1 MTNADAKLH
10 NDVTFHNSEILD
22 ALRLA
27 NKSLA
32 IEPVR
37 PAGSVFYNTG
47 DRILYYS
54 DGTQWRRLH
63 GGGAAGDQCL
73 VDDDGDTSVCVDNGG
88 DDDRVVLTAAKTV
101 EITAAGFVGAG
112 VTVTATTGAIS
123 LLPVAGQT
131 VIQGAT
137 HTGGTI
143 SGLTVLEDKDS
154 GTAYSVVQSSS
165 NYSITLPTVGGMGNA
180 TPGIFFRFVLTTASS
195 DYVEIRSPAFAAIIT
210 GSFDNNGTP
219 VAVNAQAAIRFVATA
234 AVGDTVE
241 LQNIDATHWYFTGRT
256 TVTNGMV
263 AAAGP

>member
-63 GGGAAGDQCL
+63 GGGPVGQQCL
-73 VDDDGDTSVCVDNGG
+73 TDNDGDTSVCVDDGG
-88 DDDRVVLTAAKTV
+88 DDDRVILTAAKTV

-143 SGLTVLEDKDS
+143 SGTTVLEDKDS

-165 NYSITLPTVGGMGNA
+165 NYNITLPAVGGANA

-195 DYVEIRSPAFAAIIT
+195 GFVKIQTPPFDLHID
-210 GSFDNNGTP
+210 GSFDNNGSA
-219 VAVNAQAAIRFVATA
+219 VAVNRQASIRFEGSA
-234 AVGDTVE
+234 AVGDTME
-241 LQNIDATHWYFTGRT
+241 LQNIDGTHWYFTGRT